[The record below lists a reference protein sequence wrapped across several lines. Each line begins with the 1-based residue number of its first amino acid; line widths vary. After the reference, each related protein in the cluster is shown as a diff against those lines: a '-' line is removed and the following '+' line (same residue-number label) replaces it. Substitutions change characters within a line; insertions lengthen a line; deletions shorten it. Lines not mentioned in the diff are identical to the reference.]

1 MATKNMD
8 TKTEQELLEDLRSK
22 DEDVRREAAN
32 HPNATP
38 EVLLIAIKDESKNVR
53 EAAKEAIE
61 KNPLLS
67 LKVAALQ
74 AKASS

>member
-1 MATKNMD
+1 MATK
-8 TKTEQELLEDLRSK
+8 TENKLLEDLRSG
-22 DEDVRREAAN
+22 DADVRMNAAGN
-32 HPNATP
+32 PNATP
-38 EVLLIAIKDESKNVR
+38 EVLLLAVKDRSKRVR

-67 LKVAALQ
+67 LQVAALQ